1 MKISSSNLTKTTLSA
16 LLTMSLGFSLSV
28 NADDSEQIKSSLMSR
43 MTSSAS
49 SFVSTG
55 IGALLSPNFDTV
67 EVSTNL
73 KEGDST
79 VDIGVLKAFGDNPN
93 SFLFNQINLN
103 RYNKRTTLNLGFGYR
118 RLNADE
124 TWMGGVNA
132 FYDHEFPNDHKRNGV
147 GFEVVSSVLESRVN
161 SYNGTTGYIKDKS
174 GTDSKVL
181 DGRDMGFK
189 VALPYLPGM
198 MFGMN
203 AVQWKG
209 IDGLKDQKMR
219 KYSLGGSLSDNLSVS
234 YVRTDYKDAAKKDI
248 DSISLNYT
256 WAFGQEKHVRPTLF
270 TLSDK
275 AYEFKKLGAE
285 RYDLVKREN
294 NLVKKKSGTLTV
306 TGI

>member
-1 MKISSSNLTKTTLSA
+1 MKIYCSNLSKTLLSSM
-16 LLTMSLGFSLSV
+16 LTISLGFSL
-28 NADDSEQIKSSLMSR
+28 NATADDSEQIKSSLMSR
-43 MTSSAS
+43 MTSATGSFIS
-49 SFVSTG
+49 SG
-55 IGALLSPNFDTV
+55 IGALLTPNFDTV

-73 KEGDST
+73 KEGAST

-103 RYNKRTTLNLGFGYR
+103 RYDKRTTLNLGFGYR

-124 TWMGGVNA
+124 TWLTGVNA
-132 FYDHEFPNDHKRNGV
+132 FYDHEFPNDHKRNGF

-174 GTDSKVL
+174 GIDSKVL
-181 DGRDMGFK
+181 DGRDMSFK

-198 MFGMN
+198 MLGMI
-203 AVQWKG
+203 AIEWKG
-209 IDGLKDQKMR
+209 IDGLKDQKIR
-219 KYSLGGSLSDNLSVS
+219 KYSLGGSLSDNLSLS
-234 YVRTDYKDAAKKDI
+234 YVRTDYKDASKNDT

-256 WAFGQEKHVRPTLF
+256 WAFGQEKHVRPSLF
-270 TLSDK
+270 TLADK